1 MARSAGSAQVTQ
13 QPTSQAAASL
23 SALPGNP
30 HTPEPGVEVAAI
42 GQSEGP
48 RSHSLSATFAEHKM
62 AVVGLGF
69 LIFMVLFCFAGP
81 LLYHTNQVAGN
92 IIQAAQPPSS
102 HHILGTDQNG
112 FDILGRLMVGGQ
124 TSLEVGL
131 GAAALGALFGVLW
144 GATAGYVGGIVDSVM
159 MRLVDA
165 LLSIPA
171 LLLLLVLATIVQP
184 DVITLI
190 FIVALYAWLVPARLI
205 RAETLKLKD
214 REFVEAAKICGAR
227 RPRLLLRHIIPN
239 SAGTIAV
246 NATFQVADAIILVAY
261 LNFLGLGIPPPA
273 TNWGAM
279 LAGGLT
285 FALSGYWWMIYP
297 PGIAIILTVMSV
309 NYIGDGLRDVFD
321 TRLRHR

>member
-1 MARSAGSAQVTQ
+1 MSMGVPPRDPNLPELGVGLAAAGQGRWSRSRSAT
-13 QPTSQAAASL
+13 
-23 SALPGNP
+23 
-30 HTPEPGVEVAAI
+30 
-42 GQSEGP
+42 
-48 RSHSLSATFAEHKM
+48 ATFVEHKM

-69 LIFMVLFCFAGP
+69 LVFIVLFCFVGP
-81 LLYHTNQVAGN
+81 LVYHTNQVGSD
-92 IIQAAQPPSS
+92 ITQAAQPPSS
-102 HHILGTDQNG
+102 QHLLGTDQSG
-112 FDILGRLMVGGQ
+112 FDILGRLMAGGQ

-144 GATAGYVGGIVDSVM
+144 GATAGYLGGIVDSVM
-159 MRLVDA
+159 MRIVDA

-171 LLLLLVLATIVQP
+171 LLLLLILATIVQP
-184 DVITLI
+184 TVVTLI

-205 RAETLKLKD
+205 RAETLKLKQ
-214 REFVEAAKICGAR
+214 REYVEAAKASGAGR
-227 RPRLLLRHIIPN
+227 LRLLFRHVIPN
-239 SAGTIAV
+239 SAGTIIV

-297 PGIAIILTVMSV
+297 PGVVIILTVMSV

-321 TRLRHR
+321 TRLRRR

>member
-1 MARSAGSAQVTQ
+1 MTQ
-13 QPTSQAAASL
+13 QPTSQRQAAASPGPL
-23 SALPGNP
+23 SGDP
-30 HTPEPGVEVAAI
+30 HAPEPDVGVAAV
-42 GQSEGP
+42 GRSEGP
-48 RSHSLSATFAEHKM
+48 RPHPIFATFAEHKM

-69 LIFMVLFCFAGP
+69 LVFMVLFCFVGP
-81 LLYHTNQVAGN
+81 LLYHTNQVGSN
-92 IIQAAQPPSS
+92 ITQAAQPPSGR
-102 HHILGTDQNG
+102 HLLGTDQNG

-159 MRLVDA
+159 MRMVDA

-184 DVITLI
+184 SVTTLI

-205 RAETLKLKD
+205 RAETLKLKN
-214 REFVEAAKICGAR
+214 REFVDAAKLSGAR
-227 RPRLLLRHIIPN
+227 RPRLLFRHIIPN
-239 SAGTIAV
+239 SAGTIIV

-261 LNFLGLGIPPPA
+261 LNFLGLGVPPPA

-321 TRLRHR
+321 TRLRRR

>member
-1 MARSAGSAQVTQ
+1 MQSASHQQEARSMTELPSEPHLAGPDISM
-13 QPTSQAAASL
+13 AAGGL
-23 SALPGNP
+23 S
-30 HTPEPGVEVAAI
+30 E
-42 GQSEGP
+42 
-48 RSHSLSATFAEHKM
+48 RSRSRPLIATFAEHKM

-69 LIFMVLFCFAGP
+69 LVFIVLFCFVGP
-81 LLYHTNQVAGN
+81 LLYHTNQVGSN
-92 IIQAAQPPSS
+92 IIEAAQPPGSR
-102 HHILGTDQNG
+102 HLLGTDQSG

-131 GAAALGALFGVLW
+131 GAAVLGALFGILW

-159 MRLVDA
+159 MRIVDA

-184 DVITLI
+184 GVITLI

-205 RAETLKLKD
+205 RADTLKLKN
-214 REFVEAAKICGAR
+214 REFVEASKLYGAR
-227 RPRLLLRHIIPN
+227 KPRLLLLHIIPN
-239 SAGTIAV
+239 SAGTIVV

-297 PGIAIILTVMSV
+297 PGIVIILTVMSV

-321 TRLRHR
+321 TRIRRR

>member
-1 MARSAGSAQVTQ
+1 MSIGAPPRGPHPAEL
-13 QPTSQAAASL
+13 AAASQSRESRSR
-23 SALPGNP
+23 SA
-30 HTPEPGVEVAAI
+30 I
-42 GQSEGP
+42 
-48 RSHSLSATFAEHKM
+48 ATFAEHKM

-69 LIFMVLFCFAGP
+69 MVFIVLFCFVGP
-81 LLYHTNQVAGN
+81 LVYHTNQVGSN
-92 IIQAAQPPSS
+92 INQAAEPPSLQ
-102 HHILGTDQNG
+102 HLLGTDQSG

-144 GATAGYVGGIVDSVM
+144 GATAGYIGGIVDSVM
-159 MRLVDA
+159 MRIVDA

-184 DVITLI
+184 TVVTLI

-205 RAETLKLKD
+205 RAETLKLKN
-214 REFVEAAKICGAR
+214 REYVEAAKVSGAGR
-227 RPRLLLRHIIPN
+227 LRLLFRHVIPN
-239 SAGTIAV
+239 SAGTIIV

-297 PGIAIILTVMSV
+297 SGVVIILTVMSV

-321 TRLRHR
+321 TRLRRR

>member
-1 MARSAGSAQVTQ
+1 MSIGAPPRDPHPAELAATGQSRESRSRSA
-13 QPTSQAAASL
+13 
-23 SALPGNP
+23 
-30 HTPEPGVEVAAI
+30 I
-42 GQSEGP
+42 
-48 RSHSLSATFAEHKM
+48 ATFAEHKM
-62 AVVGLGF
+62 AVVALGF
-69 LIFMVLFCFAGP
+69 MVFIVLFCFVGP
-81 LLYHTNQVAGN
+81 LVYHTNQVGSN
-92 IIQAAQPPSS
+92 INQAAEPPSLQ
-102 HHILGTDQNG
+102 HLLGTDQSG

-144 GATAGYVGGIVDSVM
+144 GATAGYIGGIVDSVM
-159 MRLVDA
+159 MRIVDA

-184 DVITLI
+184 TVVTLI

-205 RAETLKLKD
+205 RAETLKLKN
-214 REFVEAAKICGAR
+214 REYVEAAKVSGAGR
-227 RPRLLLRHIIPN
+227 LRLLFRHVIPN
-239 SAGTIAV
+239 SAGTIIV

-297 PGIAIILTVMSV
+297 SGVVIILTVMSV

-321 TRLRHR
+321 TRLRRR

>member
-1 MARSAGSAQVTQ
+1 MTRQSMGQRQAARSVDAPLRDPSHPGLDAQLAAVGLGRRSRSQSA
-13 QPTSQAAASL
+13 A
-23 SALPGNP
+23 
-30 HTPEPGVEVAAI
+30 
-42 GQSEGP
+42 
-48 RSHSLSATFAEHKM
+48 ATFAEHKM

-69 LIFMVLFCFAGP
+69 LVFIVLFCFAGP
-81 LLYHTNQVAGN
+81 LLYHTNQVGSDIA
-92 IIQAAQPPSS
+92 QSAQPPSGE
-102 HHILGTDQNG
+102 HLLGTDQSG
-112 FDILGRLMVGGQ
+112 FDILGLLMIGGQ

-131 GAAALGALFGVLW
+131 AAAALGALFGVVW
-144 GATAGYVGGIVDSVM
+144 GATAGYVGGFVDSLM
-159 MRLVDA
+159 MRIVDA

-184 DVITLI
+184 TVITLI

-205 RAETLKLKD
+205 RAETLKLKN
-214 REFVEAAKICGAR
+214 REFVEAAKASGAR
-227 RPRLLLRHIIPN
+227 KPRLLFYHIIPN
-239 SAGTIAV
+239 SAGTIVV

-297 PGIAIILTVMSV
+297 PGVAIILTVMAV
-309 NYIGDGLRDVFD
+309 NYVGDGLRDVFD
-321 TRLRHR
+321 TRLRRR